1 MAHRPC
7 HTRTMKQNQMTDD
20 TLALCVY
27 CGSGEGR
34 DPAYMEAARSLGQSM
49 AASSVDLVY
58 GGGSIGLM
66 GEVARSVIGGGGK
79 VTGIIPNFLVKRER
93 MLEEGTHELITV
105 DDMHQRKM
113 LMFQRASGFV
123 ALPGGIGTLEELVE
137 IATWAQLGR
146 HRKPIIIANI
156 NNYWQPLLTLI
167 AHMHE
172 EHFIREGLE
181 VNFDVVDRAT
191 DIVPAFLQRLEATGP
206 VGKRDDEIT
215 ELF

>member
-1 MAHRPC
+1 MNENHP
-7 HTRTMKQNQMTDD
+7 TDD

-34 DPAYMEAARSLGQSM
+34 DPAYMAAARTLGQTM
-49 AASSVDLVY
+49 AASNVELVY

-66 GEVARSVIGGGGK
+66 GEVARTVISGGGK
-79 VTGIIPNFLVKRER
+79 VTGIIPNFLVRRER
-93 MLEEGTHELITV
+93 MLEEGTHELIQV
-105 DDMHQRKM
+105 EDMHQRKM

-156 NNYWQPLLTLI
+156 NDYWQPLLTLI
-167 AHMHE
+167 AHMRG

-181 VNFDVVDRAT
+181 VHFDVVDRAE
-191 DIVPAFLQRLEATGP
+191 DIVPAFLRRLEATGP
-206 VGKRDDEIT
+206 VGTRDDEIT